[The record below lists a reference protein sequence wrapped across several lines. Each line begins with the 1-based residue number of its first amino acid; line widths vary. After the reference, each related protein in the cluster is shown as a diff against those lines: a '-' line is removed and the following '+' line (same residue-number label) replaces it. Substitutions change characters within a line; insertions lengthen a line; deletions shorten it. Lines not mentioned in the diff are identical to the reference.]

1 MMNSKITPFI
11 WLKTGADEAAEF
23 YTSVFKNSKLGK
35 IVRMGPGGAVLTASC
50 EIEDISF
57 TYLNNANCEPTDAI
71 SFVVHCKTQ
80 EEVDYYWDAF
90 LAGGQELACGW
101 LRDKYNIAWQ
111 IIPDQLIKLMQH
123 PEPAKAQQVMQ
134 AMLGMKKIIIA
145 DLEKAAS

>member
-1 MMNSKITPFI
+1 
-11 WLKTGADEAAEF
+11 
-23 YTSVFKNSKLGK
+23 
-35 IVRMGPGGAVLTASC
+35 
-50 EIEDISF
+50 
-57 TYLNNANCEPTDAI
+57 
-71 SFVVHCKTQ
+71 VHCKTQ